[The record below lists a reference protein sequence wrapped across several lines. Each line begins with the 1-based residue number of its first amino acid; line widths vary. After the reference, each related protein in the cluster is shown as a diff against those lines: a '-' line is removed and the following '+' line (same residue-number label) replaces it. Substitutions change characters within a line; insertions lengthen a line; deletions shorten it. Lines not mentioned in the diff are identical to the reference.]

1 MKNTIPGIRTYLLML
16 IGWLLTTGI
25 VWAYE
30 GETHKNVAG
39 MDIYIGV
46 IPAEVIQGRD
56 IPKEAKMHGGAPQGE
71 NQYHLVVALFDAK
84 TGVRIS
90 DAKITANIA
99 GLGLGGSRKILE
111 PMKVKDV
118 VTYGNY
124 FALPRDIPYRIRLK
138 LEVPGKVATEALFE
152 SSGSSR

>member
-1 MKNTIPGIRTYLLML
+1 MKNKAPGIRAHLLIL
-16 IGWLLTTGI
+16 IGWLLATGV

-56 IPKEAKMHGGAPQGE
+56 MAMEKKMHGGSPQGK
-71 NQYHLVVALFDAK
+71 NWYHLVVALFDTK
-84 TGVRIS
+84 TGARITN
-90 DAKITANIA
+90 AEITANIA
-99 GLGLGGSRKILE
+99 GIGLGGSTKNLE
-111 PMKVKDV
+111 SMKVDDV

-124 FALPRDIPYRIRLK
+124 FALPQDMPYRIRLK

-152 SSGSSR
+152 SSGS